1 MKKIKKIKMGVN
13 MKKIDWHLLVRE
25 LLEGLFL
32 SQQDLAERCRVSQQ
46 SISNWKNRTRNPGIF
61 AKQKLYELAQKEK
74 IDLSKYETDTARDT
88 ITKYLEKNK
97 GKELIR
103 MFELYQKMSRRARIN
118 LLKYA
123 NTLVK

>member
-1 MKKIKKIKMGVN
+1 MVKKVKMDEVVG
-13 MKKIDWHLLVRE
+13 KIDWHLLVRE

-46 SISNWKNRTRNPGIF
+46 SISNWKNRTRKPGIF
-61 AKQKLYELAQKEK
+61 AKHQLLELAQKEE
-74 IDLSKYETDTARDT
+74 IDLSKYETDSAREA

-97 GKELIR
+97 GKELVR
-103 MFELYQKMSRRARIN
+103 MFELYQRMSRRSKIKFLR
-118 LLKYA
+118 YA